1 MELVKN
7 IFFDTD
13 KIVENSE
20 IKVTYAGFLFQNGS
34 QDVIA
39 HLGYGEDWENSQDIT
54 MEKTA
59 LGFQAIINVESAEKL
74 NLCFRN
80 SNGEWDNNNGNNYRF
95 AIEKQDLE
103 EANIEVEKEKKE
115 TIDVPI
121 AVYKTPSWGELIK
134 KTFNNFINYIT
145 KLFGK
150 NVENTNND

>member
-34 QDVIA
+34 QEVIA
-39 HLGYGEDWENSQDIT
+39 HLGYGENWEQPEDIV

-59 LGFQAIINVESAEKL
+59 LGFQAIINVRRAEKL
-74 NLCFRN
+74 NLCFKN
-80 SNGEWDNNNGNNYRF
+80 SNGEWDNNNGNNYGF
-95 AIEKQDLE
+95 IIEKQDLE
-103 EANIEVEKEKKE
+103 EENIEVQKE
-115 TIDVPI
+115 TIETPI
-121 AVYKTPSWGELIK
+121 VVYKTPSWGELIK
-134 KTFNNFINYIT
+134 KTFNNFVNYIT

-150 NVENTNND
+150 NVENTNNN

>member
-34 QDVIA
+34 QEIIA
-39 HLGYGEDWENSQDIT
+39 HLGYDENWKEPQDIA
-54 MEKTA
+54 MEKTT
-59 LGFQAIINVESAEKL
+59 LGFQAIINVGSAEKL

-80 SNGEWDNNNGNNYRF
+80 SNGEWDNNNGNNYTF

-103 EANIEVEKEKKE
+103 EENIEVEKE

-121 AVYKTPSWGELIK
+121 AVYKTPSWGDLIK
-134 KTFNNFINYIT
+134 KTFNNFINYVT

-150 NVENTNND
+150 NVEDTNNN

>member
-20 IKVTYAGFLFQNGS
+20 VKVTYAGCLFQNGS
-34 QDVIA
+34 QEVIA
-39 HLGYGEDWENSQDIT
+39 HLGYGENWENPKDIV

-59 LGFQAIINVESAEKL
+59 LGFQAIINVENAGKL

-80 SNGEWDNNNGNNYRF
+80 SNGEWDNNNGNNYEF
-95 AIEKQDLE
+95 SVEKQDSE
-103 EANIEVEKEKKE
+103 ETNIEIEKDVV
-115 TIDVPI
+115 DVPVV
-121 AVYKTPSWGELIK
+121 VYRTPSWAELIK
-134 KTFNNFINYIT
+134 KTFNNLVNYVS

-150 NVENTNND
+150 NVENTDNN